1 MCRLPLKTCTVLSAP
16 LFLVTQAPTL
26 PTDSRRLRCLAS
38 LTSSHSSVPST
49 PNSCLNSYQSCFFSR
64 KIKILLRG
72 EGRGSHFLH
81 LPLTPPSPPFVLMGS
96 YSDLW
101 VMGQGPHTREQGGC
115 RDRARPKQ
123 TAKGWLWVQGLS
135 PPILGQS
142 NPPVKHPGHHLGPL
156 GPSHHTHPAHRRC
169 CW

>member
-1 MCRLPLKTCTVLSAP
+1 MELEPRLITPHTMYSSQGGGVGETKKGGCAFCTVIKKVCFGKYVSFFSPSGPLLSSTPNLCGEPGTFKCTGFRLKRTVLSAP

-72 EGRGSHFLH
+72 EGSHFLH
-81 LPLTPPSPPFVLMGS
+81 LPLTPPSHL
-96 YSDLW
+96 
-101 VMGQGPHTREQGGC
+101 
-115 RDRARPKQ
+115 
-123 TAKGWLWVQGLS
+123 LS
-135 PPILGQS
+135 
-142 NPPVKHPGHHLGPL
+142 
-156 GPSHHTHPAHRRC
+156 
-169 CW
+169 